1 MKFFFQKSI
10 PLANMEKTKEVTC
23 RYGVTYPVTFKGSK
37 AEIARSFDLMTRC
50 CCWVCHN
57 QGCETPHNEVLPDC
71 QKVCEIWTKVPYCH
85 DKLDDIEA
93 KD

>member
-1 MKFFFQKSI
+1 
-10 PLANMEKTKEVTC
+10 MEKTKEVTC

-57 QGCETPHNEVLPDC
+57 QGCEIPHNEVLPDC